1 MIQEVDRITS
11 PNQKQQKLI
20 ENTEGIYLADA
31 GAGTG
36 KTFTIT
42 RRYVNLL
49 EKGVDPEDIFLATYT
64 RNAADEMMER
74 IMKKSDVPEA
84 RIFDAAISTFHSH
97 CQKIL
102 EKNGIEAPKL
112 IGIET
117 EITDD
122 MQLMESQI
130 REGQEFQ
137 SFYQS
142 FREQNPEYQDF
153 YRLVR
158 EPSNLLDLIKS
169 LASKGVIPEKNGW
182 FKDTEKYL
190 EGDRNEFVK
199 IFEEMNRPQEGK
211 NGKKQSKL
219 RGKLSRFDYKTYL
232 DDAPEKSEL
241 RGDRGTKSIRRD
253 FCEKAFDEDRD
264 ELKDFVHDIYFG
276 YISYCLERNY
286 LNFSFLMMFTYL
298 LLYEKPLVR
307 REESFDYLMIDEFQD
322 TNEIQFKLALLMADK
337 PNICAVGDWKQ
348 SIYSFQYAEVENIQ
362 EFSQRIQ
369 RFKDELN
376 KDSER
381 VIFDVGKVEK
391 IALEKNYRS
400 TQDIL
405 DLSEV
410 SLELEGN
417 RYEEVEK
424 QQITSLQSEK
434 DSKDST
440 IEKFRSEDEAKAI
453 LSKIQKIV
461 EDSEYTYGDGKEKRD
476 IGYDDIAVLTRT
488 RSLGLELQQKARENG
503 IPAAYEAGLE
513 LFKTN
518 PSIVLLAWLRI
529 INSNS
534 RRGWAVVLEKTGYN
548 IEEAQAIVK
557 SDSYPDD
564 MKEFKKQLE
573 NEENLKSVSR
583 KVFNRY
589 GYSSAVSERII
600 EVLTDTFNSSFM
612 NTGQIIRF
620 IEENIEQEEIYEVDN
635 SVRENTVKIQT
646 IHAAKGLEYPVVFV
660 SGVNN
665 GVFPSRNFDRSN
677 IIYNE
682 LIGLRQKKIYN
693 DGEYAYNYDNWRTEI
708 LTRCVTGSYDEE
720 RRLMYVAMTRA
731 EQHLFVTAKKD
742 RESRFYSGLDIPEVE
757 VEPVLEEVEVEDGEH
772 PVLRIEEMNPQ

>member
-1 MIQEVDRITS
+1 VDRITS

-376 KDSER
+376 KEAER

>member
-1 MIQEVDRITS
+1 MDRITS

>member
-1 MIQEVDRITS
+1 MTS
-11 PNQKQQKLI
+11 PNEQQQKLI

-49 EKGVDPEDIFLATYT
+49 ENGIEPEDIFLATYT

-102 EKNGIEAPKL
+102 ERNGLDAPKL
-112 IGIET
+112 IGVKR

-122 MQLMESQI
+122 IRLMESQI

-153 YRLVR
+153 YRIVR

-190 EGDRNEFVK
+190 EGDRKEFIE
-199 IFEEMNRPQEGK
+199 IFEELNRPQEGK

-232 DDAPEKSEL
+232 DDAPEKAEL
-241 RGDRGTKSIRRD
+241 RGDRGTKSVRRD

-264 ELKDFVHDIYFG
+264 QLTEFVHDLYFG
-276 YISYCLERNY
+276 YITYCLDRNY

-298 LLYEKPLVR
+298 LLHEKPNVR
-307 REESFDYLMIDEFQD
+307 RDESFDYLMIDEFQD
-322 TNEIQFKLALLMADK
+322 TNEIQFKLAMLMADK

-362 EFSQRIQ
+362 EFSERLQ
-369 RFKDELN
+369 RFKNELN
-376 KDSER
+376 DGYER
-381 VIFDVGKVEK
+381 VIFDVDDVEK

-400 TQDIL
+400 TQNIL
-405 DLSEV
+405 DLSEL

-417 RYEEVEK
+417 RYEDVEE
-424 QQITSLQSEK
+424 QEITSLESEK
-434 DSKDST
+434 DSQT
-440 IEKFRSEDEAKAI
+440 TEIQKFRSEEEAKAI
-453 LSKIQKIV
+453 LQKIQQV
-461 EDSEYTYGDGKEKRD
+461 VDNSEYLYEKDGEEREIK
-476 IGYDDIAVLTRT
+476 YDDVAVLTRT
-488 RSLGLELQQKARENG
+488 RSLGLELQDKARENG

-518 PSIVLLAWLRI
+518 PAIILLAWLRI

-534 RRGWAVVLEKTGYN
+534 RRGWAVVLEETGYN
-548 IEEAQAIVK
+548 VEEAKAIVEAH
-557 SDSYPDD
+557 SYPDD
-564 MKEFKKQLE
+564 MAEFKQELE
-573 NEENLKSVSR
+573 QENNLKSISR

-600 EVLTDTFNSSFM
+600 EVLTDTLNSSFM

-620 IEENIEQEEIYEVDN
+620 IEENIEEEEIYEVDN

-682 LIGLRQKKIYN
+682 LIGLRQKKIYS
-693 DGEYAYNYDNWRTEI
+693 DEEFAYNYDNWRTEI
-708 LTRCVTGSYDEE
+708 LSKCLNGNYNEE

-731 EQHLFVTAKKD
+731 EQHLFITAEDGK
-742 RESRFYSGLDIPEVE
+742 ESRFYRGLDIPETE
-757 VEPVLEEVEVEDGEH
+757 VEPDLEEVDVDRKEH
-772 PVLRIEEMNPQ
+772 PVLKVDNSRDVS

>member
-1 MIQEVDRITS
+1 VDRITS

>member
-1 MIQEVDRITS
+1 MVS
-11 PNQKQQKLI
+11 PNTQQKKLI
-20 ENTEGIYLADA
+20 QNTEGIYLADA

-49 EKGVDPEDIFLATYT
+49 ENGVEPEDIFLATYT

-74 IMKKSDVPEA
+74 IMRKSDVPEA

-102 EKNGIEAPKL
+102 ERNGLEAPNL
-112 IGIET
+112 IGVENQ
-117 EITDD
+117 ITDD
-122 MQLMESQI
+122 IQLMESQI
-130 REGQEFQ
+130 REVQEFQ

-142 FREQNPEYQDF
+142 FREKNPEYRDF
-153 YRLVR
+153 YRIVR

-190 EGDRNEFVK
+190 EGDREEFIE
-199 IFEEMNRPQEGK
+199 IFEELNQPQEGK

-241 RGDRGTKSIRRD
+241 RGDRGTKSVRRD
-253 FCEKAFDEDRD
+253 FCEKAFDQNRD
-264 ELKDFVHDIYFG
+264 DLTEFIHDLYFG
-276 YISYCLERNY
+276 YITYSLERNY
-286 LNFSFLMMFTYL
+286 LNFSFLMMFTYI
-298 LLYEKPLVR
+298 LLYEKPRVR
-307 REESFDYLMIDEFQD
+307 RDESFDYLMIDEFQD

-362 EFSQRIQ
+362 EFKERLE
-369 RFKDELN
+369 RFKLELN
-376 KDSER
+376 QGYER
-381 VIFDVGKVEK
+381 VIFDVNAVEK

-410 SLELEGN
+410 SLELRGN
-417 RYEEVEK
+417 RYEDVEEK
-424 QQITSLQSEK
+424 DITSLVSEK
-434 DSKDST
+434 DSQDST
-440 IEKFRSEDEAKAI
+440 IQKFRSEEEVEAI
-453 LSKIQKIV
+453 LHKIQEVVDNSDYLYEEDGEERKI
-461 EDSEYTYGDGKEKRD
+461 K
-476 IGYDDIAVLTRT
+476 YDDIAVLTRT
-488 RSLGLELQQKARENG
+488 RSLGLELQDKARENG

-518 PSIVLLAWLRI
+518 PALILLAWLRI

-534 RRGWAVVLEKTGYN
+534 RRGWAVVLEETGYN
-548 IEEAQAIVK
+548 VEEAQAIVEAN
-557 SDSYPDD
+557 SYPDD
-564 MKEFKKQLE
+564 MKDFKEKLE
-573 NEENLKSVSR
+573 EERNLKAVGR

-600 EVLTDTFNSSFM
+600 EVLTETFKSSFM

-620 IEENIEQEEIYEVDN
+620 IEENIEEEEIYEVDN

-646 IHAAKGLEYPVVFV
+646 IHGAKGLEYPVVFV

-682 LIGLRQKKIYN
+682 LIGLRQKKIY
-693 DGEYAYNYDNWRTEI
+693 DESEYAYNYDSWRTEI
-708 LTRCVTGSYDEE
+708 LSKCLKGNYDEE

-731 EQHLFVTAKKD
+731 EKHLFLSAEKD
-742 RESRFYSGLDIPEVE
+742 KESRFYRGIDIDETEIEPE
-757 VEPVLEEVEVEDGEH
+757 LEEVELSQNKH
-772 PVLRIEEMNPQ
+772 PVFRLEKTE

>member
-1 MIQEVDRITS
+1 MDRITS

-337 PNICAVGDWKQ
+337 PNICEVGDWKQ

>member
-1 MIQEVDRITS
+1 
-11 PNQKQQKLI
+11 
-20 ENTEGIYLADA
+20 
-31 GAGTG
+31 
-36 KTFTIT
+36 
-42 RRYVNLL
+42 
-49 EKGVDPEDIFLATYT
+49 
-64 RNAADEMMER
+64 
-74 IMKKSDVPEA
+74 
-84 RIFDAAISTFHSH
+84 
-97 CQKIL
+97 
-102 EKNGIEAPKL
+102 
-112 IGIET
+112 
-117 EITDD
+117 
-122 MQLMESQI
+122 
-130 REGQEFQ
+130 
-137 SFYQS
+137 
-142 FREQNPEYQDF
+142 
-153 YRLVR
+153 
-158 EPSNLLDLIKS
+158 
-169 LASKGVIPEKNGW
+169 
-182 FKDTEKYL
+182 
-190 EGDRNEFVK
+190 
-199 IFEEMNRPQEGK
+199 
-211 NGKKQSKL
+211 
-219 RGKLSRFDYKTYL
+219 
-232 DDAPEKSEL
+232 
-241 RGDRGTKSIRRD
+241 
-253 FCEKAFDEDRD
+253 
-264 ELKDFVHDIYFG
+264 
-276 YISYCLERNY
+276 
-286 LNFSFLMMFTYL
+286 MMFTYL

>member
-1 MIQEVDRITS
+1 VDRITS

-337 PNICAVGDWKQ
+337 PNICEVGDWKQ

>member
-1 MIQEVDRITS
+1 MTS
-11 PNQKQQKLI
+11 PNSQQQKLI
-20 ENTEGIYLADA
+20 ENTDGIYLADA

-49 EKGVDPEDIFLATYT
+49 EKGIEPEDIFLATYT

-102 EKNGIEAPKL
+102 ERNGLDAPKL

-130 REGQEFQ
+130 REVQEFQ
-137 SFYQS
+137 SFYQA
-142 FREQNPEYQDF
+142 FREQNPRYKDF
-153 YRLVR
+153 YRIVKD
-158 EPSNLLDLIKS
+158 PSNLLNLIKS

-182 FKDTEKYL
+182 FKGTEKYL
-190 EGDRNEFVK
+190 EGDRTKFIET
-199 IFEEMNRPQEGK
+199 FEELNQPQEGK

-232 DDAPEKSEL
+232 DDAPEKAEL

-264 ELKDFVHDIYFG
+264 ELTEFIHDLYYG
-276 YISYCLERNY
+276 YITYCLDRNY
-286 LNFSFLMMFTYL
+286 LNFSFLMMFTYIL
-298 LLYEKPLVR
+298 LHEKPLVR

-337 PNICAVGDWKQ
+337 PNICVVGDWKQ

-362 EFSQRIQ
+362 EFKDRLQS
-369 RFKDELN
+369 FKHELN
-376 KDSER
+376 QDSER
-381 VIFDVGKVEK
+381 VIFDVDNFEK

-410 SLELEGN
+410 SLELQGN
-417 RYEEVEK
+417 RYEDVEE
-424 QQITSLQSEK
+424 QEITSLISEK
-434 DSKDST
+434 DSQKST
-440 IEKFRSEDEAKAI
+440 IQKFRSEEEAEAI
-453 LSKIQKIV
+453 LHRIQEV
-461 EDSEYTYGDGKEKRD
+461 ADNSEYLYEEDGEERKIK
-476 IGYDDIAVLTRT
+476 YDDIAVLTRT
-488 RSLGLELQQKARENG
+488 RSLGLELQDKARENG

-513 LFKTN
+513 LFKTD
-518 PSIVLLAWLRI
+518 PAIILLAWLRI

-534 RRGWAVVLEKTGYN
+534 RRGWAVVLEETGYN
-548 IEEAQAIVK
+548 LEEAKAIVEAN
-557 SDSYPDD
+557 SYPDD
-564 MKEFKKQLE
+564 MKEFKEELE
-573 NEENLKSVSR
+573 DERNLKSVGR

-620 IEENIEQEEIYEVDN
+620 IEENIEEEEIYEVDN

-646 IHAAKGLEYPVVFV
+646 IHGAKGLEYPVVFV

-665 GVFPSRNFDRSN
+665 GTFPSRNFDRSN

-682 LIGLRQKKIYN
+682 LIGLRQKKIY
-693 DGEYAYNYDNWRTEI
+693 DDTEYAYNYDSWRTEI
-708 LTRCVTGSYDEE
+708 LSKCLNGSYDEE
-720 RRLMYVAMTRA
+720 RRLIYVAMTRA
-731 EQHLFVTAKKD
+731 EQHLFVTAEKD
-742 RESRFYSGLDIPEVE
+742 KESRFYRGLDLPETE
-757 VEPVLEEVEVEDGEH
+757 VEPELEEVEFSQKKH
-772 PVLRIEEMNPQ
+772 PVLRVEKSDS